1 MAQYTVEI
9 GKMEGL
15 STDELRE
22 LYYAALLHDIGKIA
36 IPDNILNKPSKLTDE
51 EYGVIKSHT
60 SRGANILNQIKNQ
73 RLADG
78 AHYHHERY
86 DGKGYPEKLAG
97 EAIPAYGRMIAVA
110 DVVDAM
116 YSKRVYK
123 QGITMDVVIAE
134 LKRCAGTQ
142 LDPKF
147 AADMVRIL
155 ENGFVADENR
165 EMMFDRE

>member
-1 MAQYTVEI
+1 M
-9 GKMEGL
+9 
-15 STDELRE
+15 
-22 LYYAALLHDIGKIA
+22 
-36 IPDNILNKPSKLTDE
+36 
-51 EYGVIKSHT
+51 
-60 SRGANILNQIKNQ
+60 KNQ

-86 DGKGYPEKLAG
+86 DGRAYPEKLAG
-97 EAIPAYGRMIAVA
+97 EAIPPYGRMIAVA

-123 QGITMDVVIAE
+123 AGITMDVVIEE

-142 LDPKF
+142 LDPRYVE
-147 AADMVRIL
+147 DMVHVL

-165 EMMFDRE
+165 ETMFDNE